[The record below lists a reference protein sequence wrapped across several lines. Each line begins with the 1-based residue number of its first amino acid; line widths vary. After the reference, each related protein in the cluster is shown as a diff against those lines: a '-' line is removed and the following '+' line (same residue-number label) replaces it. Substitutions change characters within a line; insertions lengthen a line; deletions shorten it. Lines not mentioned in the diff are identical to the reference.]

1 MASVNSSIS
10 VLTLCDLDK
19 RFILIKSDHFKR
31 NSLSKKKLQESIL
44 DPGRF
49 DRSRIIQGYI
59 AKFTLIPVPFTF

>member
-31 NSLSKKKLQESIL
+31 NSLSRKYSKRVYSIQV
-44 DPGRF
+44 DSI
-49 DRSRIIQGYI
+49 DRIIQGYI
-59 AKFTLIPVPFTF
+59 AKFTLIPVPFAF